1 VACERHG
8 AGDVAGRQHLWAVS
22 RVPRPAGDSGLAG
35 SVGSGVIDGF
45 LFFFGDTRFWCFYFL
60 FLPATPGFEHG
71 WLCAER
77 VEARAAPRVE
87 ASSLL
92 IQTTVALGLR

>member
-1 VACERHG
+1 MGRRPAVPVLLAYDRDSTWTVACERHG

-45 LFFFGDTRFWCFYFL
+45 LFFLRRHQVLVFL
-60 FLPATPGFEHG
+60 FFIFTGD
-71 WLCAER
+71 
-77 VEARAAPRVE
+77 ARFRARLVM
-87 ASSLL
+87 
-92 IQTTVALGLR
+92 R